1 VNRNEATIQDAQ
13 KSKIKVCTD
22 RLEWPNSRIIKA
34 FAAIIIGALHPLIKL
49 KRDNCH
55 YDNKKL
61 LLPLTIT
68 SNYI

>member
-1 VNRNEATIQDAQ
+1 MRPKRQML
-13 KSKIKVCTD
+13 KKYKINVCTD
-22 RLEWPNSRIIKA
+22 RLEWPNNRIIKA

-55 YDNKKL
+55 YNNKKL